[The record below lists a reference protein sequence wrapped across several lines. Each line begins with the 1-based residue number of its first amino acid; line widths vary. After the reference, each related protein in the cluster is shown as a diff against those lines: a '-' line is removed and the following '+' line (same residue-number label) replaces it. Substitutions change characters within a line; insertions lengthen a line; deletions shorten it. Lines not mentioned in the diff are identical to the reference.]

1 MRGRADS
8 FFCRVWALPGG
19 TRGVLSRCRGRTAW
33 RLRNGEASD
42 ECGEGVTPDPHF
54 LAGRHQPAQ
63 FHRCESLAERMKLAG
78 GLSYRAAAEKA
89 GALDA
94 CHPRLEAG
102 ECLCR
107 GLGEVACQLGW
118 AQRLLHADPE

>member
-1 MRGRADS
+1 M
-8 FFCRVWALPGG
+8 L
-19 TRGVLSRCRGRTAW
+19 LRCRGRTAW
-33 RLRNGEASD
+33 PLRDGEAGD

-78 GLSYRAAAEKA
+78 GLSYRATTEQA
-89 GALDA
+89 GDLDA

-102 ECLCR
+102 ECLRR
-107 GLGEVACQLGW
+107 GLGEVACQFGRPD
-118 AQRLLHADPE
+118 RLLHADPE